1 MRSRSSH
8 RNEIG
13 ERIGS
18 ELRALYGEVLC
29 EPLPDRFCELLG
41 RLEEEIRAAASRSPT
56 APQGA
61 PSPSAARAKRK
72 ALGLPTRLRR
82 AKVNCLEP
90 AE

>member
-1 MRSRSSH
+1 MRSRSLR

-13 ERIGS
+13 ERIGL
-18 ELRALYGEVLC
+18 ELRALYDEVLC

-41 RLEEEIRAAASRSPT
+41 RLDEETRAAAARSPT
-56 APQGA
+56 ARQVA
-61 PSPSAARAKRK
+61 PFPSTARPDLKSP
-72 ALGLPTRLRR
+72 GLPSRLRR

>member
-1 MRSRSSH
+1 MRSRSSR

-41 RLEEEIRAAASRSPT
+41 RLEEETRAAAARSPT
-56 APQGA
+56 ARQGA
-61 PSPSAARAKRK
+61 PSPSTPPADRK
-72 ALGLPTRLRR
+72 APGLTSRLRR
-82 AKVNCLEP
+82 AKYYCLEP
-90 AE
+90 VE

>member
-1 MRSRSSH
+1 MRSRSSR

-41 RLEEEIRAAASRSPT
+41 RLEEETRAAAARSPT
-56 APQGA
+56 ARQGA
-61 PSPSAARAKRK
+61 PSPSTARAKRK
-72 ALGLPTRLRR
+72 ALGLPSRLRR
-82 AKVNCLEP
+82 TKVNFLEP